1 MSKEPAAGRKRLGR
15 WAMSLAFVVGVVAL
29 LLYLA
34 GKFSPKVSQPP
45 AATSTETTS
54 VPADRLVTVQRISVP
69 QIEPAVGTV
78 RAVHETT
85 IGSKLLARVVQADIK
100 AGQEVHQ
107 GEALVRLDD
116 TELRARLEQASAAV
130 AQAEAVHAQAA
141 ADEHRYAQLVKSRSV
156 SQQQYDNAVT
166 ALRSADAELRR
177 TRAAFNEAKAAL
189 SDALVQ
195 APFDAVVIDK
205 RVAAGD
211 MVRPGQMLV
220 SLFDPKHMQLVAS
233 VRESLTSRLKPGQVI
248 DVRLEGHQQ
257 ACSGTISEIVPEAQS
272 ASRSFQVKVI
282 GPCPSGVYSGMF
294 GRVLIPLDEEQVLVV
309 PSRAVQNVGQL
320 NLVDVLVHGVVQ
332 RRAVLV
338 GRQFGDR
345 VEVLS
350 GLSAG
355 EQVVLPAS
363 PQ

>member
-1 MSKEPAAGRKRLGR
+1 MGKPVAAGGKRWSR
-15 WAMSLAFVVGVVAL
+15 WVLSLAFAVGVVAL

-34 GKFSPKVSQPP
+34 GKFSPKVPQPS
-45 AATSTETTS
+45 AATSAEAVA
-54 VPADRLVTVQRISVP
+54 VPADRLVTVQRISLP

-78 RAVHETT
+78 RAVHETA

-100 AGQEVHQ
+100 AGQQVQ
-107 GEALVRLDD
+107 RGDVLVRLDD
-116 TELRARLEQASAAV
+116 TELRARLEQADAAV
-130 AQAEAVHAQAA
+130 AQAEAVRAQAA

-166 ALRSADAELRR
+166 ALRSANAELQRA
-177 TRAAFNEAKAAL
+177 RAAFNESKAAL
-189 SDALVQ
+189 SDALVL

-233 VRESLTSRLKPGQVI
+233 VRESLTSRLTPGQVI

-257 ACSGTISEIVPEAQS
+257 ICSGTISEIVPEAQS

-309 PSRAVQNVGQL
+309 PSRAVQNIGQL
-320 NLVDVLVHGVVQ
+320 HQVDVLVHGVVQ
-332 RRAVLV
+332 RRSVLI
-338 GRQFGDR
+338 GRELGDQA
-345 VEVLS
+345 EVLS

-355 EQVVLPAS
+355 EQVVLPAPS
-363 PQ
+363 K